1 MKFFPSSLATLPVL
15 LLSSFLTLGPTPI
28 QAANGP
34 SHFVISTPSTNS
46 PWQADGVNPLAWTYS
61 KSESVSQA
69 VDQGKG
75 GNENTD
81 RGRARRVSLTVV
93 TSDGLR
99 RRAALDMK
107 RSGHAGRKFMDATG
121 RWNAS
126 KESNVWRRRDSRA
139 EERRGCYS
147 CAARRREQ
155 NADLSLCFLPLA
167 ADILQFDVEL
177 LRLSG
182 TGLLLVAKN
191 GAFFLELVI
200 LPSGH

>member
-1 MKFFPSSLATLPVL
+1 MKFLPSSLATLPVL

-75 GNENTD
+75 GNQKSG

-93 TSDGLR
+93 TSVGSEDEQRWTCSVPVMQGGSSWMQQGVGMLHR
-99 RRAALDMK
+99 KRMSGGEGTLAHKRGGAAILV
-107 RSGHAGRKFMDATG
+107 RHEGG
-121 RWNAS
+121 
-126 KESNVWRRRDSRA
+126 SRTT
-139 EERRGCYS
+139 
-147 CAARRREQ
+147 
-155 NADLSLCFLPLA
+155 DLSLCFLPLA

-191 GAFFLELVI
+191 GAFF
-200 LPSGH
+200 PSSL